1 MEEFKIIFIGIIFI
15 IILKFYK
22 YKYKNIKQN
31 EIIEVKKHSL
41 EYYEW
46 KRLYF
51 KMMVLNKLSFLFKN
65 HKQNSKNIININ

>member
-1 MEEFKIIFIGIIFI
+1 MDDFKIIFI

-22 YKYKNIKQN
+22 YKYIKNKEIKKL
-31 EIIEVKKHSL
+31 KKPTL

-46 KRLYF
+46 KILYF

-65 HKQNSKNIININ
+65 HKHKLRNSIISKSANF